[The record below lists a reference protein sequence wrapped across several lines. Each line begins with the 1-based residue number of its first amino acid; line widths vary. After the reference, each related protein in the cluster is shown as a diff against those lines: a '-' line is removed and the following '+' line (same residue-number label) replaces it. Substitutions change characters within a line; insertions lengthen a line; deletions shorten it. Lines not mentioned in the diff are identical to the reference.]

1 MDSDSLFDRI
11 RKLNIERES
20 HFYSLFSPKHPLQSI
35 SQEKWHPYTDVYET
49 KDDLVVKMELA
60 GVKKEDLSVRLYQ
73 NRLMI
78 KGRRKD
84 FPPGEKRIYYQMEIN
99 YSEFER
105 SIILPESLGKVDVK
119 AEYKDGFLIL
129 TLSKDPGRT
138 RDKTL
143 QVEVL

>member
-11 RKLNIERES
+11 KKLNMEMES

-49 KDDLVVKMELA
+49 KDALVIKMELA

-73 NRLMI
+73 DRLMI
-78 KGRRKD
+78 RGMRKD

-105 SIILPESLGKVDVK
+105 AIILPESLGKVDVK
-119 AEYKDGFLIL
+119 AEYKDGFLMI
-129 TLSKDPGRT
+129 TLSKDPDRV
-138 RDKTL
+138 REKTL
-143 QVEVL
+143 QVGVL